1 VGNLGWSSTRS
12 MFLWWKIQDDCHHRI
27 YFNIAS
33 YGKMNEKKIWNY
45 NKIKS
50 KVYMNVLLWKYFY
63 LLASVFVVSTKR
75 IDPWVLE
82 FMVSNTLIIQSFLGL
97 AI

>member
-1 VGNLGWSSTRS
+1 
-12 MFLWWKIQDDCHHRI
+12 
-27 YFNIAS
+27 
-33 YGKMNEKKIWNY
+33 MNEKKIWNY

-82 FMVSNTLIIQSFLGL
+82 FMVSNTTGNNQWENCISLDFYSLGQFN
-97 AI
+97 